1 MTAVALLDELRRR
14 GIEVGA
20 EGDRLRL
27 HAPTGAVDASIR
39 DRVVTHKASIL
50 ALLREGAEPSA
61 LRPDPA
67 RAHEPF
73 ALNDIQQA
81 YWIGRSKEFELGN
94 IGTHTYL
101 EFERAELD
109 PQRLSAAWRQTVAR
123 HPMLRAVVDR
133 DGMQRVLVDVP
144 AYEIAVDDLL
154 ALPEDEALARVA
166 ATRDR
171 LSHQLFD
178 DAVWPLFELRI
189 SALADGWRVHVSGE
203 VLIADAS
210 SWQLIFR
217 DWGRFYEDPD
227 VRPEPLELTFRD
239 YSLAEPEARGP
250 AARDRDERYWRKQAA
265 TLPPGPEL
273 PLARSPAE
281 IAEPRFTRHQ
291 CRIDRM
297 TWEHVKRRA
306 AAEGLTP
313 SVALLTAYAAV
324 LAGWSRHPRFTL
336 NLTLFD
342 RLPLHPQ
349 VGEIVGDFTS
359 FTLLDV
365 DAGLATFGE
374 LAASLQAQL
383 HERMEHT
390 ALSGVEA
397 VRIINRERGAPAR
410 GATAPVVFT
419 SLVNSAG
426 DMMAPF
432 AWLGTIAY
440 SITQTPQVWLDHQVF
455 EDGGDLVA
463 NWDVVDGLLAEGV
476 VEGMLGAW
484 EGLVG
489 GLVSGAGWVGG
500 VGVLAG
506 GGVGFNATDGVVS
519 GGLLQD
525 GFLACARCD
534 GDAVAVV
541 GERVLGY
548 GELERRSAA
557 VAGLLVGRGV
567 GRGSLV
573 GVVMEKGWEQVV
585 GVLGVV
591 RAGGAYVPV
600 DPGWP
605 AERRAL
611 VLEQCGV
618 SVVLT
623 QSWLAGS
630 LEWSEGVGVLAVDVV
645 DPLADGVLGEGVDG
659 SCDGSDLAY
668 VIFTSGS
675 TGRPKGVAV
684 DHRGALNTVSDVNAR
699 FGLCASD
706 RVLGVSALT
715 FDLSVWDV
723 FGTLAAGGAL
733 VLPEAGAARDPAHW
747 CELIVEHGV
756 TVWNSAPAL
765 MGLVVEYAES
775 VAGALGD
782 RLRLVLLSGDWIAV
796 GLADR
801 VRALRD
807 GVRVVSLGG
816 ATEASIWSIVYE
828 IGEVDASWRSIPYGR
843 PLANQHVY
851 VLDGCLRE
859 RPDHVVG
866 EIYIGGVGVAVGY
879 YADGERTAQ
888 RFVVHP
894 RSGERLYRTGDLG
907 RYLPAGV
914 IEFLGREDF
923 QVKVQGYR
931 IELEEVETVLAEHR
945 AVRQVVVTAVGE
957 RDGARHLAA
966 HVVARDDAGPDIVAQ
981 LRAHAAAKLPA
992 YMTPHTYALLDA
1004 LPLTANGKIDR
1015 TAIHTTTRVAP
1026 QGAPAAEAESSAVAD
1041 RVLAL
1046 VRDVLEQ
1053 PEAGVDDDL
1062 MRLGA
1067 TSLHLVRLANA
1078 LELAF
1083 GTRPPLSGSCSA
1095 RRWREWPACSP
1106 STRQGRATA
1115 IGSPASS
1122 SRAGPRCWP
1131 TRPSESGS
1139 RHGARAS
1146 AAWRARREDDSPTW
1160 IPARR
1165 RCSRAPAIGDSAPHR
1180 FLSTRSA
1187 GCSPPSA
1194 SARTRTVRAAT
1205 MPPRARS
1212 SGFRSTSR
1220 CAPAASTAS
1229 MPAPIA
1235 TPRMTTRCSRWRP
1248 AAR

>member
-1 MTAVALLDELRRR
+1 MITTVPGSELIRLLDDLAARGIDVWTHDGRLRYRARAGVLDDELREDVRR
-14 GIEVGA
+14 HRPELVEHLQRIG
-20 EGDRLRL
+20 RL
-27 HAPTGAVDASIR
+27 APAG
-39 DRVVTHKASIL
+39 
-50 ALLREGAEPSA
+50 EGAAPIA
-61 LRPDPA
+61 PA
-67 RAHEPF
+67 SFPMT
-73 ALNDIQQA
+73 DIQQA
-81 YWIGRSKEFELGN
+81 YWVGETGFFELGAVRAH
-94 IGTHTYL
+94 IYL
-101 EFERAELD
+101 AFERPGLD
-109 PQRLSAAWRQTVAR
+109 LARLTAAWQRLVER
-123 HPMLRAVVDR
+123 HAMLRTIVD
-133 DGMQRVLVDVP
+133 DGGRMRTLERVP
-144 AYEIAVDDLL
+144 AYEPVVDDVRGLD
-154 ALPEDEALARVA
+154 AAVA
-166 ATRDR
+166 ATRLVSLRDR
-171 LSHQLFD
+171 MTHD
-178 DAVWPLFELRI
+178 GPTTDRWPLFEVCVALTDAAPAVHIAISLLVCDALSTAVLLR
-189 SALADGWRVHVSGE
+189 E
-203 VLIADAS
+203 
-210 SWQLIFR
+210 
-217 DWGRFYEDPD
+217 
-227 VRPEPLELTFRD
+227 LELLYD
-239 YSLAEPEARGP
+239 DPACELAPLPAGFEDHARAVDRARGGE
-250 AARDRDERYWRKQAA
+250 AWERARRHWLARLPE
-265 TLPPGPEL
+265 LPPAPEL
-273 PLARSPAE
+273 PLRRTPEELEQA
-281 IAEPRFTRHQ
+281 RFTRHVT
-291 CRIDRM
+291 RVPGAR
-297 TWEHVKRRA
+297 WSEVKERA
-306 AAEGLTP
+306 AEHGVTP
-313 SVALLTAYAAV
+313 SAVLLAAYAETLGA
-324 LAGWSRHPRFTL
+324 WCKSPRFTI
-336 NLTLFD
+336 NV
-342 RLPLHPQ
+342 LH
-349 VGEIVGDFTS
+349 S
-359 FTLLDV
+359 
-365 DAGLATFGE
+365 
-374 LAASLQAQL
+374 
-383 HERMEHT
+383 
-390 ALSGVEA
+390 
-397 VRIINRERGAPAR
+397 ERGAVPDVDRVVGNFSTTVLVEIDEHSPDADFAERAR
-410 GATAPVVFT
+410 AVQRRLWLDLEHSAFSGVRVLGELNARRDQLSRAAMPVTFASALYVSEQDQIPT
-419 SLVNSAG
+419 AG
-426 DMMAPF
+426 DWRTTLTASRM
-432 AWLGTIAY
+432 
-440 SITQTPQVWLDHQVF
+440 QTPQVWLDHQVF

-1015 TAIHTTTRVAP
+1015 TAIHTTSASPVAGREAACGRP
-1026 QGAPAAEAESSAVAD
+1026 PEGAAEEAVA
-1041 RVLAL
+1041 RVWAEVLGIEDVRADAGFIGSGGQSLTAIRLAL
-1046 VRDVLEQ
+1046 QLER
-1053 PEAGVDDDL
+1053 E
-1062 MRLGA
+1062 LGGA
-1067 TSLHLVRLANA
+1067 CRC
-1078 LELAF
+1078 
-1083 GTRPPLSGSCSA
+1083 SCCSRTA
-1095 RRWREWPACSP
+1095 RSP
-1106 STRQGRATA
+1106 T
-1115 IGSPASS
+1115 
-1122 SRAGPRCWP
+1122 
-1131 TRPSESGS
+1131 
-1139 RHGARAS
+1139 
-1146 AAWRARREDDSPTW
+1146 WRARSRPTHKRGHDHGRRHRQLAALRAAARGRAAAHVLPAVRRRGRERLPRV
-1160 IPARR
+1160 ARR
-1165 RCSRAPAIGDSAPHR
+1165 APQRGR
-1180 FLSTRSA
+1180 TRS
-1187 GCSPPSA
+1187 PS
-1194 SARTRTVRAAT
+1194 SYR
-1205 MPPRARS
+1205 
-1212 SGFRSTSR
+1212 
-1220 CAPAASTAS
+1220 AASTAPMS
-1229 MPAPIA
+1229 GRCARSAPSPTSLPA
-1235 TPRMTTRCSRWRP
+1235 S
-1248 AAR
+1248 